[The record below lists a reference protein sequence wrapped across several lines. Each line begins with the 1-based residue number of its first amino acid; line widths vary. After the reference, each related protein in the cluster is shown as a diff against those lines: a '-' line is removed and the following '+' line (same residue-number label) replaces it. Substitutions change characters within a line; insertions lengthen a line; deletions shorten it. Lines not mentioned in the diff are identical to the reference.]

1 MKNLFTL
8 IAICLTVSA
17 FPQDTKKDTA
27 NPEHGAMIYDARIS
41 RHMSTDPKR
50 SKENN
55 LNTSKYKLIEI
66 YALRD
71 GCLDTTSE
79 RFSSIG
85 RVMVMDLNKMN
96 GLKGEFITITGNNWC
111 MYDLTNKRKMQEK
124 YQGEI
129 NQNELKISDEFSLFI
144 IERDKNL
151 LFIAPCTQM
160 LYVYALTKKN
170 DPFPLPLLKKIY
182 LIEIF
187 KLSAKQFNTNFT
199 ICK

>member
-27 NPEHGAMIYDARIS
+27 NPEHGSMIYDTRIS

-55 LNTSKYKLIEI
+55 LNTSKYKLVEI
-66 YALRD
+66 YALRN
-71 GCLDTTSE
+71 GCLDTTSK

-85 RVMVMDLNKMN
+85 REMVMDLNKMDR
-96 GLKGEFITITGNNWC
+96 LKGEFITITGNNWC

-124 YQGEI
+124 YQGVI
-129 NQNELKISDEFSLFI
+129 NQNELKISDKFSLFI

-151 LFIAPCTQM
+151 LFIAPRTET

-199 ICK
+199 ICE